1 MARVL
6 VHPTAVVDR
15 HAELDEG
22 VEVGP
27 FCVIG
32 PAVRIGA
39 ETRLLGHVVVSGM
52 TTLGRRNVV
61 HPFTTLGGEA
71 QMKKGLR
78 KGVVEG
84 ERSLDERRR
93 LVIGDDNVIR
103 ENVTVNVSALEEATR
118 IGNTNLLMAG
128 SHVAHDVVLGSH
140 CVVANAV
147 QIAGHCVVEDWVTF
161 GGLAGLAQHV
171 RVGESAFVAAGAM
184 CERDV
189 APFVIVQGDRA
200 RVRALNVVGLGRRG
214 VDATS
219 LRALKA
225 AFAKVYGA
233 GHEPLAVALASLDR
247 SDPWVDR
254 FARGL
259 SLHA

>member
-1 MARVL
+1 MAAVRI
-6 VHPTAVVDR
+6 HATAVVDR

-32 PAVRIGA
+32 PAARIAA
-39 ETRLLGHVVVSGM
+39 ETHLLGHVVVSGK

-71 QMKKGLR
+71 QMKKGSP
-78 KGVVEG
+78 KGEP
-84 ERSLDERRR
+84 SRR

-103 ENVTVNVSALEEATR
+103 ENVTVNVSALEEATQ

-171 RVGESAFVAAGAM
+171 HVGESAFVAAGAM

-214 VDATS
+214 VDRAS
-219 LRALKA
+219 LHALKA

-233 GHEPLAVALASLDR
+233 GRAPLAVALASLDR
-247 SDPWVDR
+247 ADPWVDR

-259 SLHA
+259 SRQV

>member
-1 MARVL
+1 MPAVRI
-6 VHPTAVVDR
+6 HPTAVVER

-27 FCVIG
+27 FCVVG
-32 PAVRIGA
+32 PAVRIAA
-39 ETRLLGHVVVSGM
+39 ETRLVAHVVVSGK

-71 QMKKGLR
+71 QMKKGVSR
-78 KGVVEG
+78 G
-84 ERSLDERRR
+84 EPSRR

-103 ENVTVNVSALEEATR
+103 ENVTVNVSALEEATL

-171 RVGESAFVAAGAM
+171 HVGESAFIAAGAM

-200 RVRALNVVGLGRRG
+200 KVRALNVVGLGRRG
-214 VDATS
+214 VGPAS

-225 AFAKVYGA
+225 AFTKVYGA
-233 GHEPLAVALASLDR
+233 KREPRAVALASLDR
-247 SDPWVDR
+247 SDPWVDA

-259 SLHA
+259 SRQSACT

>member
-1 MARVL
+1 MSAVRI
-6 VHPTAVVDR
+6 HPTAVVER

-27 FCVIG
+27 FCVVG
-32 PAVRIGA
+32 PAVRIAA
-39 ETRLLGHVVVSGM
+39 ETRLVAHVVVGGK

-61 HPFTTLGGEA
+61 HPFTTLGGDA
-71 QMKKGLR
+71 QMKKGLK
-78 KGVVEG
+78 KGVAEG
-84 ERSLDERRR
+84 EPTRR

-147 QIAGHCVVEDWVTF
+147 QIAGHCVVADWVTF

-171 RVGESAFVAAGAM
+171 HVGESAFVAAGAM

-200 RVRALNVVGLGRRG
+200 RVRALNVVGLQRRG
-214 VDATS
+214 VGVAS

-225 AFAKVYGA
+225 VFAKVYGA
-233 GHEPLAVALASLDR
+233 ERAPLAVALASLDR
-247 SDPWVDR
+247 ADPWVET

-259 SLHA
+259 ERISARK